1 MDIEKIAL
9 KLQETTDKAARNEGR
24 IEKLEKRQDDLD
36 ELVGTVKV
44 LATREE
50 RMEADVTEIK
60 ADVKEIAGKSGKRW
74 DAVVE
79 KVALTFAA
87 AIVGYLLSKFG
98 IG

>member
-1 MDIEKIAL
+1 MDIEKIAI

-24 IEKLEKRQDDLD
+24 IEKLEKRQDNLD

-50 RMEADVTEIK
+50 KMEADVKEIK
-60 ADVKEIAGKSGKRW
+60 ADVKEIAGKPGKRW
-74 DAVVE
+74 EAAVE
-79 KVALTFAA
+79 KVVITLAA
-87 AIVGYLLSKFG
+87 AIVGYLLSRIG